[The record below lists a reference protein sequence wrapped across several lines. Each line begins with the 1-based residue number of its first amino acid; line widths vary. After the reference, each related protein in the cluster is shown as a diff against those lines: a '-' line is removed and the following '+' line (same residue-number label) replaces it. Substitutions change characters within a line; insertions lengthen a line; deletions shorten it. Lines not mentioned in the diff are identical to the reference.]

1 MARTLSV
8 VVLAAA
14 VASMLEV
21 YAQEDAFYI
30 ADGRR
35 ISLPAAQ
42 RSSAVRIVEGR
53 LDEFQAAVE
62 KEPAVTLVPLPLLQ
76 QRYGIAFLGAAEGVE
91 DEVFRRAVAVL
102 EEHPAVES
110 AVPVYRSGDVE
121 LVLVNEFTV
130 RFEPDVPLETGR
142 ELLER
147 LGADVLEIDERRS
160 RFTVTFPREEPD
172 AALRYINEL
181 AVDPRTRYA
190 QPSLVRVLPP
200 RIGFLEIPP
209 PPTGSRGT
217 PTAEPPPETASSSF
231 PRCPSPAP
239 DAVWTGSPNDA
250 LFARQWS
257 LRHTTAGRVGGA
269 PGADIRALAGWQ
281 VSQGSADVTI
291 AVLDLGVSS
300 EHPDLK
306 SKIVPGAD
314 VTGAGTTEPLL
325 DDHHGTSIAGVAAA
339 ASNNAVGIA
348 GVDWH
353 ARVAPVRVSYS
364 GCATGDCRWEWAPT
378 LFVDGI
384 YAAIDL
390 GARVLIGAWGWHGD
404 PDDGLSDAIREAVEA
419 NAVVVL
425 AAGQHQAVFDADT
438 PACATGEDRS
448 VFYPA
453 NLAGSSDPILAG
465 GVIAVSATDQWD
477 DFQVHQCED
486 PQAYAI
492 WGSNRGPEVSLSAPG
507 TDILSLT
514 NYGGYAC
521 YFGTSMSAPLVAG
534 AAALLLARYP
544 DATPAEIKRWL
555 QEGAD
560 YLGSDPT
567 GRDDRY
573 GHGRLNLAGAFEAAA
588 ADRGSSQ
595 E

>member
-200 RIGFLEIPP
+200 RIGFL
-209 PPTGSRGT
+209 G
-217 PTAEPPPETASSSF
+217 
-231 PRCPSPAP
+231 
-239 DAVWTGSPNDA
+239 
-250 LFARQWS
+250 ARRQRS
-257 LRHTTAGRVGGA
+257 LRRKRLPARFRVVRPRRRTRSGPDRRMTRFSPGNGRC
-269 PGADIRALAGWQ
+269 DTLLRA
-281 VSQGSADVTI
+281 GSAAHREQTS
-291 AVLDLGVSS
+291 ARL
-300 EHPDLK
+300 PDGRFPK
-306 SKIVPGAD
+306 
-314 VTGAGTTEPLL
+314 
-325 DDHHGTSIAGVAAA
+325 
-339 ASNNAVGIA
+339 
-348 GVDWH
+348 
-353 ARVAPVRVSYS
+353 AR
-364 GCATGDCRWEWAPT
+364 
-378 LFVDGI
+378 
-384 YAAIDL
+384 
-390 GARVLIGAWGWHGD
+390 
-404 PDDGLSDAIREAVEA
+404 
-419 NAVVVL
+419 
-425 AAGQHQAVFDADT
+425 
-438 PACATGEDRS
+438 
-448 VFYPA
+448 
-453 NLAGSSDPILAG
+453 
-465 GVIAVSATDQWD
+465 
-477 DFQVHQCED
+477 
-486 PQAYAI
+486 
-492 WGSNRGPEVSLSAPG
+492 
-507 TDILSLT
+507 LT
-514 NYGGYAC
+514 
-521 YFGTSMSAPLVAG
+521 
-534 AAALLLARYP
+534 
-544 DATPAEIKRWL
+544 
-555 QEGAD
+555 
-560 YLGSDPT
+560 
-567 GRDDRY
+567 
-573 GHGRLNLAGAFEAAA
+573 
-588 ADRGSSQ
+588 
-595 E
+595 